1 MIRIKGKEIIGV
13 TLRSKTISMIY
24 RGAVLVWQAV
34 RSCFGNGAWFG
45 EKPWIGED
53 GWKG

>member
-1 MIRIKGKEIIGV
+1 MIGIQNKDVVGLRIK
-13 TLRSKTISMIY
+13 SKVIVMV
-24 RGAVLVWQAV
+24 RHGATLVWQAI